1 MEGDNATNVTT
12 FILLGFSD
20 LPVLLQA
27 TIFMFLLSAY
37 VFTLLGNGLIIF
49 VVSMDSQLHTPMYF
63 FLRNLSFME
72 LCFTSVTVPKVLVDF
87 LSRERSISFMGCAVQ
102 MYFFFTIG
110 VSECVFLLVMA
121 FDRYVAICYPLRYVT
136 IMNQRLCYQL
146 TSGSWL
152 VGSLVSLGQTIFI
165 FILPFCGSN
174 HIAHFFCDIPPLL
187 YLACVNT
194 FINELSVFIACI
206 LGAVVPFVFIICSY
220 IKIMSSI
227 LLISS
232 VEGRH
237 KAFSTCA
244 SHLVSVILFYGTAMF
259 VHLRLG
265 MQPSA
270 GRDRLVALFYC
281 IVIPAV
287 NPLIYSLRNSDMK
300 ASLKKLT
307 ISTNM
312 KIQQS
317 KNVYL

>member
-72 LCFTSVTVPKVLVDF
+72 LCFTSITVPKVLVDF

-121 FDRYVAICYPLRYVT
+121 FDRYVAICYPLRYTTLVSPT
-136 IMNQRLCYQL
+136 LCYQL
-146 TSGSWL
+146 TMGSWMIGL
-152 VGSLVSLGQTIFI
+152 LVSSGQTTFI

-174 HIAHFFCDIPPLL
+174 QISHFFCDIPPLL
-187 YLACVNT
+187 KLACVDT
-194 FINELSVFIACI
+194 LINELSVFIACT
-206 LGAVVPFVFIICSY
+206 LGAVIPFLLIICSY
-220 IKIMSSI
+220 MKILSCI

-232 VEGRH
+232 ADGRH

-244 SHLVSVILFYGTAMF
+244 SHLMSVFLFYGTAMLEY
-259 VHLRLG
+259 LRLG
-265 MQPSA
+265 THPSTSK
-270 GRDRLVALFYC
+270 DRLISLFYC
-281 IVIPAV
+281 IVIPAI
-287 NPLIYSLRNSDMK
+287 NPLIYSLRNTEMK
-300 ASLKKLT
+300 TALR
-307 ISTNM
+307 
-312 KIQQS
+312 KIPS
-317 KNVYL
+317 KMNEK